1 MAGTYIFPAISVKI
15 CGHLV
20 MILSLARSVG
30 RSRGYVD
37 IVSDAFHTFIGKES
51 HQLLVVSKNL
61 L

>member
-1 MAGTYIFPAISVKI
+1 MFPAIFVKI
-15 CGHLV
+15 CGHWV